1 MVTMF
6 TKCIFAIN
14 LDDWLGAN
22 LTEQD
27 DDMTKPVAMAIDH
40 IFKIDDCDTNDDW
53 WSIICDN
60 YPLNVSMGYI

>member
-40 IFKIDDCDTNDDW
+40 IFKIDDCDTNDDR
-53 WSIICDN
+53 
-60 YPLNVSMGYI
+60 

>member
-14 LDDWLGAN
+14 LDDWLGANLTVLGAN

-40 IFKIDDCDTNDDW
+40 IFKIDDCDTNDDR
-53 WSIICDN
+53 
-60 YPLNVSMGYI
+60 